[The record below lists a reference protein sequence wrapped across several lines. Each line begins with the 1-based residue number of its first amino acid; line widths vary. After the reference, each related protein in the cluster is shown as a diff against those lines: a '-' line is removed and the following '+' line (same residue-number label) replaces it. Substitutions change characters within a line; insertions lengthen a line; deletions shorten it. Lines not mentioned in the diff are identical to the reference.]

1 LTLTLLPTETTVAI
15 DYMDTVVE
23 LCSYSPDTVMTAI
36 ATIFECLP
44 TMPAR
49 DMDVLLCGTVKFV
62 QAMNQHGD
70 VLELR
75 ACFLLVNLAFQATIL
90 QRVSCTLVEM
100 LPLSMA

>member
-1 LTLTLLPTETTVAI
+1 
-15 DYMDTVVE
+15 MDTVVE

-49 DMDVLLCGTVKFV
+49 DMDVLLMRDFVKFV

-100 LPLSMA
+100 LPLSMV